1 MKHHFQEQIVREAV
15 GRILRDAP
23 QPGDGKLLLE
33 ALENVR
39 EVVAQR
45 LFDASALQAEWG
57 RRKLAHDLIEI
68 GREEF
73 ERVTTETS
81 LPNIGTSSSGS
92 AFGSSPG
99 SSIADPGGAR
109 AIAFGKLASRR
120 RGPAASYKP
129 DAN

>member
-1 MKHHFQEQIVREAV
+1 MKRNFLEQGVREAV

-23 QPGDGKLLLE
+23 AKGDGKLLLE

-39 EVVAQR
+39 ELVPNK
-45 LFDASALQAEWG
+45 LFDACALQAEWG

-81 LPNIGTSSSGS
+81 LPGTGS
-92 AFGSSPG
+92 TGIGSSPG
-99 SSIADPGGAR
+99 SSISERTGIPASTANR
-109 AIAFGKLASRR
+109 FASRR
-120 RGPAASYKP
+120 RGPAATFKP
-129 DAN
+129 

>member
-1 MKHHFQEQIVREAV
+1 MKRAFNDQKVKEAV
-15 GRILRDAP
+15 GRILRDQP

-39 EVVAQR
+39 ELVPHR
-45 LFDASALQAEWG
+45 LFDACALQAEWG

-81 LPNIGTSSSGS
+81 LPGTRAPS
-92 AFGSSPG
+92 FGSSA
-99 SSIADPGGAR
+99 SSLTEPGAR
-109 AIAFGKLASRR
+109 TGTALAKLASRR
-120 RGPAASYKP
+120 RGPQFTPEPNA
-129 DAN
+129 